1 MSRHYLDTLSK
12 DYTVVVGWDRRLDG
26 YFADV
31 VDNRIENRE
40 LAYVVDMMPTNDIVA
55 IENAISPY
63 VSPEVLKTGLCT
75 IERDHL
81 EDFLQPKGLSIV
93 ECEDGRTTTGTFTT
107 YNDTF
112 RHVAPVTMG
121 RGWVRLIELDKIPD
135 GFIFDGP
142 VTVSTNNG
150 ALEINKQRDTS
161 QEQEVS
167 R

>member
-1 MSRHYLDTLSK
+1 MSRHYLDTLSV
-12 DYTVVVGWDRRLDG
+12 DFTVVVGWDRMLDG

-31 VDNRIENRE
+31 IDERIENRE
-40 LAYVVDMMPTNDIVA
+40 LAYVVDMMPTSDIVA

-63 VSPEVLKTGLCT
+63 VSQEVMKKALCT

-93 ECEDGRTTTGTFTT
+93 DCKDGRITTGTFTT

-121 RGWVRLIELDKIPD
+121 RDVVRLIELEKIPE

-142 VTVSTNNG
+142 VTVSTRNG
-150 ALEINKQRDTS
+150 ALEINKQRDVS